1 MKLKVENKEIVVTN
15 EFSSLQGKIGKLES
29 VEVLEKFD
37 RVVTTFNVV
46 LDDGRKVSLMPREFK
61 LKEDM
66 PHAN

>member
-15 EFSSLQGKIGKLES
+15 EFSSLQGKTGKLES
-29 VEVLEKFD
+29 VEVLNEFD
-37 RVVTTFNVV
+37 RVITTFNAV
-46 LDDGRKVSLMPREFK
+46 LDDDREVSLTPREFM